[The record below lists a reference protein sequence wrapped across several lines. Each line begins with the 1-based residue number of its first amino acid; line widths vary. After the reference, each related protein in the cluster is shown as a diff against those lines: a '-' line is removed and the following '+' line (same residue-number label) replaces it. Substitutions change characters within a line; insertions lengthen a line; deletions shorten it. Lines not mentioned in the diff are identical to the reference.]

1 MTSDQPDKRQRSNL
15 PLDTF
20 GDFQYR
26 QALAEEMLPMIGRLY
41 RENVHLMLYGKLL
54 VNLSVSEIMQS
65 HRFVRETENNE
76 LSEFETYQVITA
88 LSALELGPAEIDIGI
103 IAAAYLFDNKKLTI
117 EEFVLD
123 SVKDLVGK
131 KGSILETSQDVVLYG
146 FGRIGR
152 LLARL
157 LVEDTGGGDN
167 LRLRAIVV
175 RKSGKDDLIKRANLF
190 RTDSVHGP
198 FKGTVR
204 VSEDKQQL
212 IINGS
217 EVNVI
222 YSDNHES
229 INYNNFDIN
238 NALLIDNTGVWR
250 SKDELSKHLKCK
262 GIDKVLL
269 TAPAKEGIKNI
280 VHGINNNIIDSDV
293 ILGAASCTTNA
304 IVPVL
309 KVINDEYKI
318 VSGHIETVHSYTND
332 QNLLDNFHVKSR
344 RGRSAALNL
353 VITETGAG
361 KAVGEV
367 LPELEGK
374 LTANAIRV
382 PTPNV
387 SLATLQL
394 TLNQEVNSSDLND
407 YLRKIAFHSSFKDQI
422 DYTNSS
428 EIVSTDF
435 VGNRYAG
442 IIDSAATICKGKNCI
457 LYVWYDNEFGYT
469 VQLLGLSKEM
479 VGLTYK
485 RYPDYLQT
493 T

>member
-88 LSALELGPAEIDIGI
+88 LSTLELGPAEIDIGI

-222 YSDNHES
+222 YSDNHET

-394 TLNQEVNSSDLND
+394 TLNQEVNSSDLNN

>member
-88 LSALELGPAEIDIGI
+88 LSTLELGPAEIDIGI

-394 TLNQEVNSSDLND
+394 TLNQEVNSSDLNN

>member
-88 LSALELGPAEIDIGI
+88 LSAIELGPAEIDIGI

>member
-117 EEFVLD
+117 EEFVFD

-222 YSDNHES
+222 YSDNHET